1 MTTKPGVWVTLG
13 EPRTAAELEHAGFD
27 WLGLDAQHG
36 HFDDRALRDSFA
48 LRRDRE
54 ATVLV
59 RVAANDPTLIGRALD
74 AGADGVIVPLVDT
87 AEHAESAVA
96 AAHYPPRGRRS
107 WGPLPGTPAGSG
119 TVVPV
124 PFCAVMVET
133 ALAVENLDAIAA
145 TPGLDM
151 LFVGPFDLS
160 LALGLDVDDLLSDRS
175 EHAPLPTI
183 VRACR
188 TAGIPAGAYAG
199 SPDRTRALQEQGF
212 AWIAVATDTGVL
224 HQGSAAARAGLSA
237 DDS

>member
-13 EPRTAAELEHAGFD
+13 DARTAAELEHAGFD

-36 HFDDRALRDSFA
+36 HFDDRSLRDFFA

-74 AGADGVIVPLVDT
+74 AGADGVIVPLIDT
-87 AEHAESAVA
+87 AEHAEAAVA
-96 AAHYPPRGRRS
+96 AAHCPPRGRRS
-107 WGPLPGTPAGSG
+107 WGPLPGTPASRG
-119 TVVPV
+119 TEVPV

-133 ALAVENLDAIAA
+133 SLAVENLDAIAA

-175 EHAPLPTI
+175 EHAPLPAI

-188 TAGIPAGAYAG
+188 TAGILAGAYAG
-199 SPDRTRALQEQGF
+199 SLDRTRALQEQGF
-212 AWIAVATDTGVL
+212 AWIAAATDTGVL
-224 HQGSAAARAGLSA
+224 HLGSAAARAGLSA